1 MKAVTSARLIGREGQ
16 MVRFAADL
24 GATLTITVLEPR
36 IFRVTLL
43 RAAGWRLDRTWSVA
57 PGGLEPPFEGRA
69 RDDLAG
75 FSCPD
80 FCSRATRRPHQDRQ
94 RSARCRGDAGAA
106 WHPLVRTRPRKTVR
120 GGSRDA

>member
-80 FCSRATRRPHQDRQ
+80 FAVEQRDDRI
-94 RSARCRGDAGAA
+94 RIASAALDAE
-106 WHPLVRTRPRKTVR
+106 VT
-120 GGSRDA
+120 